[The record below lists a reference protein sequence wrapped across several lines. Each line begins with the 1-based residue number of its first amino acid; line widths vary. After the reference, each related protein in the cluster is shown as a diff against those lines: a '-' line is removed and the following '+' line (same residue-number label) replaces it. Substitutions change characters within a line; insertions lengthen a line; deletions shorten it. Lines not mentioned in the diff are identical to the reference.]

1 MIDWAY
7 ESWASGE
14 PYDWK
19 DAGRGSTIYDAMDFH
34 VDLGCGKVK
43 KGRIGVDMFPAPGV
57 NVVMDLETLIVRAL
71 CDVPGEDAR
80 LLEATWEGMS
90 GPPRP
95 VRPTMEREGLGLP
108 FPSGSIKS
116 IISHH
121 CLEHVRSLVPLI
133 DEVWRV
139 LEPGGIFY
147 PITPLF
153 PSRTAV
159 EDPLH
164 VRYFMEGSWQTWC
177 GGVEEGSHWYESFA
191 VVPFKARFEKLH
203 EDHSPP
209 TPIHEQWGP
218 ADARELR
225 VALRCVK

>member
-1 MIDWAY
+1 MVDKMVDWTY
-7 ESWASGE
+7 ESWPSGE
-14 PYDWK
+14 PYNWGN
-19 DAGRGSTIYDAMDFH
+19 AGRGHTIYDSMDFH
-34 VDLGCGKVK
+34 VDLGCGKIK
-43 KGRIGVDMFPAPGV
+43 KGRIGIDMFPAPGV
-57 NVVMDLETLIVRAL
+57 NVVMNLDMLMVNGLPQEVG
-71 CDVPGEDAR
+71 DDATAVNH
-80 LLEATWEGMS
+80 ATHPS
-90 GPPRP
+90 L
-95 VRPTMEREGLGLP
+95 GLGLP
-108 FPSGSIKS
+108 FPTGSIKS

-121 CLEHVRSLVPLI
+121 CLEHVRNLVPLI

-164 VRYFMEGSWQTWC
+164 VRYFMEDSWQTWC
-177 GGVEEGSHWYESFA
+177 GGLEEGSHWYESFA

-203 EDHSPP
+203 MDHSPA

-218 ADARELR
+218 NDARELR
-225 VALRCVK
+225 VALRCIK